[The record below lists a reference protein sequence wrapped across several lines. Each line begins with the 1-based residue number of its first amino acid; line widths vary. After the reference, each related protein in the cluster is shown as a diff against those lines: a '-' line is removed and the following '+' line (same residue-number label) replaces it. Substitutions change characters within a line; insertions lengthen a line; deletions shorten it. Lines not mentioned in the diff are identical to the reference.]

1 MSNRIFPFR
10 CLHFLFCLAVILCGL
25 GRDVWAGLYSDGISE
40 AINPGQEQFGD
51 EHISA
56 VIEAHRK
63 QSASQIMNEI
73 IAAVKAHAGTAPQMD
88 DMTLVVVKGTG

>member
-1 MSNRIFPFR
+1 QSVP
-10 CLHFLFCLAVILCGL
+10 LGAGDVLVI
-25 GRDVWAGLYSDGISE
+25 YSDGISE